1 MSRPVNFV
9 SCASGALIMMTL
21 MSGCVPPFE
30 KVPDA
35 RVNADQR
42 AAAERFATEVLGA
55 WNEGKTANVESLLS
69 EEMKPGFT
77 EKMQKSYAEIN
88 AVELGRFAGMEFVE
102 VQQGVK
108 DRLLAYRFKGTFSR
122 KKNFWEVRVVYDP
135 DGKISGFWA
144 KPWKDSFQ

>member
-1 MSRPVNFV
+1 MSRPVHFI
-9 SCASGALIMMTL
+9 SCALGALIVMTL
-21 MSGCVPPFE
+21 MSGCGPPFE

-35 RVNADQR
+35 QVNTDQKT
-42 AAAERFATEVLGA
+42 AAERFATDVLHA

-77 EKMQKSYAEIN
+77 EKMQKIYAEKN

-108 DRLLAYRFKGTFSR
+108 DKLLIYRFKGTFSR